1 MSDDEDDKSDS
12 LSNYIVGDGKTESD
26 NEDEKEKQKQ
36 IEEQKEKDKVEE
48 EKIYKE
54 YEKIGELSDIN
65 TIKESE
71 RVKNFDAEGNKYYNE
86 YRILEPLGRG
96 AYSKVKLVMKENVKY
111 AMKIIDK
118 KELKKKKF
126 FTQDKDGNVI
136 INSLLKD
143 ALKEIAILK
152 KLNHPNIIKLYEIL
166 HDKEK
171 EKIYLI
177 LEYAEHGEI
186 MSFDG
191 INNNFNINKYIKE
204 KNIKNPAINNEN
216 QINLNEYYPEEGLK
230 EFTKNICQGL
240 YYLHSNGI
248 IHRDIKPN
256 NILLDKNDT
265 CKITDFNFSSI
276 LENLDRD
283 NIGNGDCADNFRAP
297 ETIKNLENNSNEKK
311 PDINSENNNVN
322 KDQILQGKPLDI
334 WALGI
339 TSFIMSY
346 KKFPFDYISDAQG
359 GNNNGIFKLYKDIK
373 ESDVQFPDNPPYSQ
387 NLKNFI
393 NSCLIKDPLER
404 KNISYL
410 LDLCWNKNQKQL
422 EEFKKSNN
430 IIKINNEFTNQE
442 LAQCLDFFHNECNAV
457 FENPDDKN
465 KPIIVKFEKQLKQ
478 YKLQHGRSLLN
489 VNKSTLHAEYKFLVP
504 SNKQSESSIGNM
516 VVQKK
521 KLSLA
526 DDENTNKVQ
535 IQNLDIKGG
544 YDNKDGTSR
553 KEEVKI
559 KGVEINKN
567 IMKNGHRGSVEIKNI
582 EIIKNLNCT
591 ELDDKDDK
599 DNKGNKS
606 DKEEDVKDLENIDQK
621 NKGVKLQ
628 NIKIRR
634 NSQNKNV
641 IEITK
646 VIIEK
651 QVDEGSSEDDDDDSG
666 DQNVEIIEKEIVVP
680 AIVNGNKKTRIISD
694 LKNALKNDK
703 K

>member
-26 NEDEKEKQKQ
+26 NEEEKQKQ
-36 IEEQKEKDKVEE
+36 KQIEEEQKEKDKKEE

-54 YEKIGELSDIN
+54 YEKIGDLSDIN

-86 YRILEPLGRG
+86 YKILELLGRG
-96 AYSKVKLVMKENVKY
+96 AYSKVKLVMKDNVKY

-126 FTQDKDGNVI
+126 FSQDKDGNVI

-191 INNNFNINKYIKE
+191 IKNIFNINKYIKE
-204 KNIKNPAINNEN
+204 KNTTNPAINNEK
-216 QINLNEYYPEEGLK
+216 QIDLNEYYPGEDLK
-230 EFTKNICQGL
+230 EFALNICQGL

-256 NILLDKNDT
+256 NILLDVNNK

-297 ETIKNLENNSNEKK
+297 ETIKNLENNDSENKED
-311 PDINSENNNVN
+311 PTSENNDE
-322 KDQILQGKPLDI
+322 KDQSLQGKPLDI

-339 TSFIMSY
+339 TTFIMSY
-346 KKFPFDYISDAQG
+346 KKFPFDFDSDDE
-359 GNNNGIFKLYKDIK
+359 NNKGIFNLYKEIK
-373 ESDVQFPDNPPYSQ
+373 ESDVKFPENPPYDQ
-387 NLKNFI
+387 KLKDFI
-393 NSCLIKDPLER
+393 NCCLIKDPTQR

-430 IIKINNEFTNQE
+430 IIKINNEFSNQE
-442 LAQCLDFFHNECNAV
+442 LAQCLDFFHNECNAA
-457 FENPDDKN
+457 FENPNDKN

-478 YKLQHGRSLLN
+478 YQLQHGRSLIN

-504 SNKQSESSIGNM
+504 SNKNSGTSVGNM

-526 DDENTNKVQ
+526 DDDNSKKVE
-535 IQNLDIKGG
+535 INNLDIKGG

-559 KGVEINKN
+559 KGVGINKN
-567 IMKNGHRGSVEIKNI
+567 IVRNGHRGSVEIKNI
-582 EIIKNLNCT
+582 EIIKDLNLT
-591 ELDDKDDK
+591 ELDDK
-599 DNKGNKS
+599 
-606 DKEEDVKDLENIDQK
+606 EEDTKDLVKKDQK
-621 NKGVKLQ
+621 NKGVKLR
-628 NIKIRR
+628 NFAIRR
-634 NSQNKNV
+634 SSQQKNM

-651 QVDEGSSEDDDDDSG
+651 QVDEGSSSEDDDDDSE
-666 DQNVEIIEKEIVVP
+666 DQKVEVIEKKVEAPTI
-680 AIVNGNKKTRIISD
+680 ANG
-694 LKNALKNDK
+694 DK
-703 K
+703 KSRVDFLSGLKDAIKKKK